1 MSQGS
6 VLGPL
11 FFLNYVNDISE
22 HILSLTR
29 LFADDSSLYFSAP
42 TLNDLEG
49 IINHDLAL
57 ISRWAKQWLVTFN
70 PSKTEA
76 MLFSS
81 SFSHN
86 DVPKLILII
95 LL

>member
-1 MSQGS
+1 MAIGNFYNRAYSI
-6 VLGPL
+6 
-11 FFLNYVNDISE
+11 N
-22 HILSLTR
+22 
-29 LFADDSSLYFSAP
+29 
-42 TLNDLEG
+42 LNDLEG

-81 SFSHN
+81 SFSRN
-86 DVPKLILII
+86 DVPKLILTK